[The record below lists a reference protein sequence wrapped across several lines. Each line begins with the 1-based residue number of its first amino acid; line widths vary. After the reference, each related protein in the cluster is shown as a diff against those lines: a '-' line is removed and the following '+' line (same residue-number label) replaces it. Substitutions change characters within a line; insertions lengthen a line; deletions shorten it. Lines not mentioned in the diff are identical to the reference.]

1 MDLFIK
7 EIQQALLGFGYQTG
21 PIDGIYGPQT
31 KVAILAFQRDRGL
44 ATDGLVG
51 PLTQGL
57 LFEVSK
63 ANEVRDDQQLTA
75 HFNREEFRCCC
86 GGLYCNGFPAEMA
99 KALLERLEA
108 VRMALNSEIIIS
120 SGVRC
125 PQRNAEVGGI
135 SQSKHLRGYAVDCYA
150 PAFSVDHLARIARQ
164 EGLGVLIYQAQG
176 FCHLEI

>member
-31 KVAILAFQRDRGL
+31 KAAILAFQRDQGL

-57 LFEVSK
+57 LFGVSK
-63 ANEVRDDQQLTA
+63 VNEARDNQQLTA

-86 GGLYCNGFPAEMA
+86 GGLYCDGFPVEMDSD
-99 KALLERLEA
+99 LLARLEA
-108 VRMALNSEIIIS
+108 VRRDLNSPIIVT

-125 PQRNAEVGGI
+125 SRRNAEVGGI